1 MELVP
6 KTSQLKDTGIK
17 AGELLGGFIAG
28 HGIRTH
34 VIKSDKKFVN
44 PVAALASAYVHA
56 VSKNQHVKNVMLGA
70 FGYFGIKSLKDLSA
84 VAVNGLEGIEGMDGI
99 REMLN
104 NIVPSLGDTEVE
116 MLSGDALAA
125 AEAELLGLING
136 QAEFTPYTEV
146 SSRPIAGLS
155 GVSNL

>member
-6 KTSQLKDTGIK
+6 KTKNLKDTGIK

-34 VIKSDKKFVN
+34 VVKSDKKWIN
-44 PVAALASAYVHA
+44 PVAALATAYVHA
-56 VSKNQHVKNVMLGA
+56 TSKNEHVKNIMLGA
-70 FGYFGIKSLKDLSA
+70 FGYYGIKSLKDLTA
-84 VAVNGLEGIEGMDGI
+84 VAVNGLNGVEGMDGL

-104 NIVPSLGDTEVE
+104 NIVPSLGDAEVE
-116 MLSGDALAA
+116 MLSGEELAA

-136 QAEFTPYTEV
+136 GDQFTPYTEV
-146 SSRPIAGLS
+146 SPRQISGLGS
-155 GVSNL
+155 VSNL